1 MTRAG
6 YEHLTAYRHEGGQA
20 ECDLSDNTNLFGSAP
35 SALASLA
42 AWAGGDP
49 ARYPTPGN
57 EALRGA
63 LASWLGVGPNQI
75 VGGCGSN
82 DILDS
87 AMRALGTL
95 GSVLAYSTP
104 TFVMTPHFARANSLD
119 PLPVPSR
126 PDGQPDVEA
135 LLATRAPL
143 IYVASPNNPSGV
155 AAAIGR
161 IRLLVDRAPGIV
173 ILDEAYTEYLGRSW
187 ALEAV
192 KRDNVLVTRTF
203 SKAWGLAGLRIG
215 YGVGS
220 AALVLEVEKAR
231 GPFKVNAV
239 AEQAAAAAVQQDQA
253 WLEQVVMTTRLIRQ
267 ATVLRLRELGFAVS
281 NSDANFVAVSVSNAA
296 EAGTFLAGH
305 GIAVRAMTAAPV
317 VGDVLRITIG
327 PQPMMDRLIEAL
339 AQLPR

>member
-6 YEHLTAYRHEGGQA
+6 YEDLTVYRHESREA

-57 EALRGA
+57 EGLRDA
-63 LASWLGVGPNQI
+63 LASWLGVGSHQI

-87 AMRALGTL
+87 AMRALGNP
-95 GSVLAYSTP
+95 GSVLAYTSP
-104 TFVMTPHFARANSLD
+104 TFVMTPHFAKANSLE
-119 PLPVPSR
+119 LVPVPTR

-135 LLATRAPL
+135 LLGTRAPL

-161 IRLLVDRAPGIV
+161 IRLLADRAPGVVIV
-173 ILDEAYTEYLGRSW
+173 DEAYTEYLGSSW
-187 ALEAV
+187 AAEAI

-231 GPFKVNAV
+231 GPYKVSAV
-239 AEQAAAAAVQQDQA
+239 AEQAAAAAVRNDQA
-253 WLEQVVMTTRLIRQ
+253 WLEEVVRKTRVIRQ
-267 ATVLRLRELGFAVS
+267 ATALRLRGLGFAVS
-281 NSDANFVAVSVSNAA
+281 SSDANFVAVTVTNAA
-296 EAGTFLAGH
+296 EAGAFLAAR
-305 GIAVRAMTAAPV
+305 GIAVRAMTAVPV

-327 PQPMMDRLIEAL
+327 PEPLMDRLVEAMS
-339 AQLPR
+339 QLPR